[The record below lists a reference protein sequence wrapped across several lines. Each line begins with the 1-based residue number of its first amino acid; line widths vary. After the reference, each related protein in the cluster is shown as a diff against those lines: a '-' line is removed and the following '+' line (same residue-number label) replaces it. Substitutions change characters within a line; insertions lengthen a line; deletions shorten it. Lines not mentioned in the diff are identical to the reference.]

1 MAKELKDFLV
11 GVENASQVEAIIKE
25 NMKNDKCKLF
35 IDDGKENIYVPIAR
49 LNAKIGELATAN
61 DTITSLNASITKLKE
76 GASKDD
82 PKAQEKI
89 QELQNK
95 IGEYETQVKEL
106 SINSA
111 VELLGLEHNAKDA
124 KDLKAFVDM
133 SKVSVNDKGEV
144 IGLKEQVEALK
155 ESKKY
160 LFNEAAPEG
169 DPKGDNPIPFFG
181 PGFIGKPDNSFV
193 FGSQNT
199 KEGSF
204 GAALFDANNQAQVD
218 PNKAPVD
225 PDYFFNK

>member
-35 IDDGKENIYVPIAR
+35 IDDGKENIFVPIAR

-61 DTITSLNASITKLKE
+61 DTITSLNDSLTKLKTQVE
-76 GASKDD
+76 GND
-82 PKAQEKI
+82 PKAQDKI
-89 QELQNK
+89 KELEDK
-95 IGEYETQVKEL
+95 IGTYETQVKEL
-106 SINSA
+106 KINSA
-111 VELLGLEHNAKDA
+111 IELLGLENNAKDA

-133 SKVSVNDKGEV
+133 SKVVVDSKGEV
-144 IGLKEQVEALK
+144 TGLKEQVEALK

-169 DPKGDNPIPFFG
+169 DPQPNNQIPFFG

-193 FGSQNT
+193 FGSNNT

-204 GAALFDANNQAQVD
+204 GAALFDSNNQAQID
-218 PNKAPVD
+218 PNKSPID